1 MTVMEDLQT
10 GLLVTALGMALVF
23 LALIAVM
30 VVIVVLDR
38 VFRPGA
44 EDEER
49 ERAPLAA
56 SATSP
61 LTAGGTGGDPSD
73 EAAAIAVAMA
83 LQRRGDAGSPYHDHI
98 VAEVVTVTTIDPGH
112 GIWRGY
118 GRMRAMS

>member
-1 MTVMEDLQT
+1 MGNLQT

-23 LALIAVM
+23 LALIIVM
-30 VVIVVLDR
+30 VVILVLDR

-56 SATSP
+56 SAASP
-61 LTAGGTGGDPSD
+61 LTAGATGGDPIG
-73 EAAAIAVAMA
+73 EAAAIAVAIA
-83 LQRRGDAGSPYHDHI
+83 LQRRRDAGSLYHDDI
-98 VAEVVTVTTIDPGH
+98 VVEVVTVTTIDPGH